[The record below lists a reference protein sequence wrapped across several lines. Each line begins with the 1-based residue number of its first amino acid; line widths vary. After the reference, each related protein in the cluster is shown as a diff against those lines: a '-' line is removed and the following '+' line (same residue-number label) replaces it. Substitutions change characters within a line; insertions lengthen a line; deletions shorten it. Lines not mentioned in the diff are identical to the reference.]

1 MRRIALAITV
11 ALLNVSAQAQ
21 DPQREAPAV
30 TGLTNIEAYVG
41 YLRLAAQARA
51 CGLRTADWEKAQQA
65 KVTALIVRAVSR
77 TPTGPAPTDGA
88 SLAAGAVMAA
98 AQEAKALSPA
108 VCEVLKQAVDEFDA
122 AIPQVPSTQH

>member
-11 ALLNVSAQAQ
+11 ALLSISAQAQ
-21 DPQREAPAV
+21 DAQREAPAV

-51 CGLRTADWEKAQQA
+51 CGLRTAEWEKAQQA
-65 KVTALIVRAVSR
+65 KVTTLMVRAVSK
-77 TPTGPAPTDGA
+77 TPTGAAPTDGA

-108 VCEVLKQAVDEFDA
+108 ACEGLKQAVDEFDA
-122 AIPQVPSTQH
+122 ALPQDPSTQH

>member
-11 ALLNVSAQAQ
+11 ALLSISAQAQ
-21 DPQREAPAV
+21 DAQREAPAV
-30 TGLTNIEAYVG
+30 TSLTNIEAYVG

-51 CGLRTADWEKAQQA
+51 CGLRTAEWEKTQQA

-77 TPTGPAPTDGA
+77 TPTGAAPTDGA

-98 AQEAKALSPA
+98 GQEAKALSPA
-108 VCEVLKQAVDEFDA
+108 ACDGLKQAIDEFDA
-122 AIPQVPSTQH
+122 AMP